1 MARQSVVMETVMAL
15 VLIKSPGATC
25 WVDGGQDL
33 PKFFI
38 RLRRQSVSGR
48 NKCLCCSSH
57 ALCYGRVR
65 LGATHNSFASYNG
78 NVIHACRANKADH
91 Q

>member
-15 VLIKSPGATC
+15 VLIKSPGTTC

-38 RLRRQSVSGR
+38 RLRDISLFREEIS
-48 NKCLCCSSH
+48 
-57 ALCYGRVR
+57 
-65 LGATHNSFASYNG
+65 
-78 NVIHACRANKADH
+78 ACAAVHMRYVMDVCDCV
-91 Q
+91 